1 MINSMFFDTIS
12 VSLIFFV
19 LLVFF
24 VYLAGK
30 PKKAVTP
37 GKTSIYACG
46 ENLNPEDLNMVQ
58 KSFYTTIID
67 ALRINKLSELHS
79 GNLTEY
85 LFLVAAGTFA
95 IIILLVLLW

>member
-1 MINSMFFDTIS
+1 MINSVFFDTIS

-19 LLVFF
+19 LLAFF
-24 VYLAGK
+24 MYLAGK
-30 PKKAVTP
+30 PKKTDTP

-46 ENLNPEDLNMVQ
+46 ENLNPENLNMVQ
-58 KSFYTTIID
+58 KSFYNTIID
-67 ALRINKLSELHS
+67 ALRVNKLSKLHS

-85 LFLVAAGTFA
+85 LFLIAAGTFA